1 MSSQTMLVSQD
12 IDLYIAYR
20 RQRPFKETLKDALL
34 VFVFLLYY
42 IGLLYLE
49 NPFL

>member
-1 MSSQTMLVSQD
+1 MLVSED
-12 IDLYIAYR
+12 ICLCIAYR
-20 RQRPFKETLKDALL
+20 HQRPFQETLKDALL